1 MSQRCKVCNDTVIR
15 SQVDRMI
22 DDGMSDD
29 AISRAIVA
37 AGVDVPPSLVM
48 RHRIK
53 HYTPSESAPSES
65 APLDVG
71 KVSDDAESILNTVR
85 DDVESNDDIGIAKA
99 RLVRE
104 TLLQKILESQLAIT
118 AAAIEKYRKGE
129 GRYPNDIVR
138 ATATTWGLFEKTTL
152 HTMAAGETKESVF
165 ESEVVRLERIAYE
178 TALAG
183 DDDDDDP
190 PQSMFTSVNDFGE
203 HEYFRFGGYVMTG
216 TEFNER
222 IRKAWRDGIKAKKPK
237 GVDDETR

>member
-1 MSQRCKVCNDTVIR
+1 
-15 SQVDRMI
+15 MI

-53 HYTPSESAPSES
+53 HYTPSESVPKDIAP
-65 APLDVG
+65 AG
-71 KVSDDAESILNTVR
+71 KGSDDAESILNTVR
-85 DDVESNDDIGIAKA
+85 DDFESNDDIGIAKA

-118 AAAIEKYRKGE
+118 AAALEKYRKGE

-183 DDDDDDP
+183 DDDDEDP
-190 PQSMFTSVNDFGE
+190 PSSMFTSVNDFGE

>member
-53 HYTPSESAPSES
+53 HYTPSESVPKDIAP
-65 APLDVG
+65 AG
-71 KVSDDAESILNTVR
+71 KGSDDAESILNTVR

-118 AAAIEKYRKGE
+118 AAALEKYRKGE

-183 DDDDDDP
+183 DDDDDP
-190 PQSMFTSVNDFGE
+190 PSSMFTSVNDFGE

-222 IRKAWRDGIKAKKPK
+222 IRKAWRDGIKAKKLM

>member
-53 HYTPSESAPSES
+53 HYTPSESVPKDIAP
-65 APLDVG
+65 AG
-71 KVSDDAESILNTVR
+71 KGSDDAESILNTVR

-118 AAAIEKYRKGE
+118 AAALEKYRKGE

-152 HTMAAGETKESVF
+152 HTMAAGETRESVF

-183 DDDDDDP
+183 DDDDEDP
-190 PQSMFTSVNDFGE
+190 PSSMFTSVNDFGE

-222 IRKAWRDGIKAKKPK
+222 IRKAWCDGIKAKKAQ
-237 GVDDETR
+237 GG